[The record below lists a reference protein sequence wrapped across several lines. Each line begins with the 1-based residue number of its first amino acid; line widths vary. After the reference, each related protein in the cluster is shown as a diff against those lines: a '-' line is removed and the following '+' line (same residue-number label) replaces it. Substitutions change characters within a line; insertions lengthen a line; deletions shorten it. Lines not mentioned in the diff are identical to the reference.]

1 MWVFLALLASAMTG
15 GATIANKYVFARV
28 SDTAM
33 VQTIFGGLSGVI
45 LSMAVSCA
53 QGFRVLSGPH
63 ILIAMVAG
71 VCFGLSLLLLLSAVR
86 LGNVSRVGPLRFL
99 APIFVT
105 LLAMLFLSETLRF
118 QVYAGIALILCGAV
132 FMENAKLSALR
143 LDKCMI
149 FMLGSCLMLAAS
161 QVLSKYLLQYSDPV
175 TILVYVRMG
184 LLLFIL
190 PLLAVYWKLAYQAI
204 RPRPLKNTLLL
215 AIGGALGTMA
225 MLLVIYA
232 AAKGPISAV
241 SVLSSLA
248 PFFILLYVL
257 PMSRRF
263 PDIYTDKTS
272 SKQLVRKALLTLIMF
287 AGVTLIIV

>member
-15 GATIANKYVFARV
+15 GATIANKYVFASI
-28 SDTAM
+28 SDNAM
-33 VQTIFGGLSGVI
+33 VQTIFGGLVGVL
-45 LSMAVSCA
+45 LSMALSYA
-53 QGFRVLSGPH
+53 QGFGTLSGLH
-63 ILIAMVAG
+63 ILIAMLSG
-71 VCFGLSLLLLLSAVR
+71 ICFGLSLLLLLSAVR

-105 LLAMLFLSETLRF
+105 LLATLFLGETLHF
-118 QVYAGIALILCGAV
+118 QEYVGIVLILGGAI

-143 LDKCMI
+143 LDKCMV
-149 FMLGSCLMLAAS
+149 FMIGSCLMLAAS

-190 PLLAVYWKLAYQAI
+190 PLLAVYWKTVYRAI
-204 RPRPLKNTLLL
+204 KPRPFKNILLL
-215 AIGGALGTMA
+215 AIGGALGTTA

-248 PFFILLYVL
+248 PFFILLYIM

-263 PDIYTDKTS
+263 PDIYTDKIS
-272 SKQLVRKALLTLIMF
+272 SQQLAHKAFLTLVMF
-287 AGVTLIIV
+287 AGVTLIVV

>member
-1 MWVFLALLASAMTG
+1 MWVFFALLASAMAG

-28 SDTAM
+28 SDNAM
-33 VQTIFGGLSGVI
+33 VQTIFGGLVGVL
-45 LSMAVSCA
+45 LSMGLSYT
-53 QGFRVLSGPH
+53 QGFGTLSGLR
-63 ILIAMVAG
+63 IFIAALAG
-71 VCFGLSLLLLLSAVR
+71 ICFGLSLLLLLSAVR

-105 LLAMLFLSETLRF
+105 LLATLFLSETLHF
-118 QVYAGIALILCGAV
+118 QGYLGIVLILGGAIL
-132 FMENAKLSALR
+132 MENAKLSALR
-143 LDKCMI
+143 LDKCMV

-175 TILVYVRMG
+175 TILVYVRLG

-190 PLLAVYWKLAYQAI
+190 PLLVVHWKTVYRAVK
-204 RPRPLKNTLLL
+204 PRPFKNVLLL
-215 AIGGALGTMA
+215 TVGGALGTTA

-263 PDIYTDKTS
+263 PDIYADKTS
-272 SKQLVRKALLTLIMF
+272 SKQLARKAFLTLVMF
-287 AGVTLIIV
+287 VGVTLIIV